1 MATKAAPKTTKAKT
15 TTAKTDGQQPE
26 SLATFGAAARKGG
39 KKPADVGLVATSE
52 TAPIPASLKAKQKAA
67 TKVLQRG
74 VTGKD
79 RGADKAA
86 KALPDRT
93 RKGAK
98 GTKGATTR

>member
-1 MATKAAPKTTKAKT
+1 MATKGANSNDKTTR
-15 TTAKTDGQQPE
+15 KTDGQQPE

-39 KKPADVGLVATSE
+39 KKPADLGLVATRE
-52 TAPIPASLKAKQKAA
+52 TAPIATSSKAKDQAA

-79 RGADKAA
+79 RGADAA
-86 KALPDRT
+86 ANALPDRT

-98 GTKGATTR
+98 AAVKAVAKP